1 MRKNKFLL
9 GVTVLV
15 YFFIFA
21 PLVMIALTS
30 FTTESYISFPPVGFS
45 LKWYWKVFETK
56 SFMDSFQLSIVVST
70 AATVLALLV
79 GIPGAYALSR
89 YHFRGKQFIK
99 DLFFSPNMVPQVV
112 VGFSLFVFIIVAL
125 RLNVRIALLVGLAV
139 SVVTYAFRIVG
150 ASIDSLDFAIE
161 EAGMS
166 LGATRATVFFRVV
179 LPNISSGIVSAF
191 LLAFINAFNNV
202 PLTIFLSGPGVVTL
216 PVAMMNYIEYN
227 YDPTVSALSVLMML
241 MSVLIMVVSEKL
253 VRAGSRIG

>member
-9 GVTVLV
+9 CVTILV

-45 LKWYWKVFETK
+45 LKWDAKVFETK
-56 SFMDSFQLSIVVST
+56 SFMDSFQLSVAVST
-70 AATVLALLV
+70 AATALALLV

-89 YHFRGKQFIK
+89 YQFRGKQFIK

-112 VGFSLFVFIIVAL
+112 VGFSLFVFIIVFL

-166 LGATRATVFFRVV
+166 LGAPRATVFFRIV

-241 MSVLIMVVSEKL
+241 MSVVIMVVSEKL

>member
-1 MRKNKFLL
+1 MKKGKFLL
-9 GVTVLV
+9 CTTALV

-45 LKWYWKVFETK
+45 LKWYLKVFETK
-56 SFMDSFQLSIVVST
+56 SFMDSFQLSVAVST

-112 VGFSLFVFIIVAL
+112 VGFSLFVFIIVSL

-139 SVVTYAFRIVG
+139 SVITYAFRIVG

-166 LGATRATVFFRVV
+166 LGATRTTVFFRIV

-202 PLTIFLSGPGVVTL
+202 PLTIFLSGPGVITL

-241 MSVLIMVVSEKL
+241 MSVVIMVVSEKL

>member
-1 MRKNKFLL
+1 MKKGKFLICA
-9 GVTVLV
+9 TVLV

-45 LKWYWKVFETK
+45 LKWYLKVFETK
-56 SFMDSFQLSIVVST
+56 SFMDSFQLSVAVST

-89 YHFRGKQFIK
+89 YNFRGKQFIK

-112 VGFSLFVFIIVAL
+112 VGFSLFVFIIVSL

-139 SVVTYAFRIVG
+139 SVITYAFRIVG

-166 LGATRATVFFRVV
+166 LGATRTTVFFRIV

-202 PLTIFLSGPGVVTL
+202 PLTIFLSGPGVITL

-241 MSVLIMVVSEKL
+241 MSVVIMVVSEKL

>member
-1 MRKNKFLL
+1 MKKGKFLL
-9 GVTVLV
+9 CVTALV

-45 LKWYWKVFETK
+45 LKWYLKVFETK
-56 SFMDSFQLSIVVST
+56 SFMDSFQLSVAVST

-89 YHFRGKQFIK
+89 YNFRGKQFIK

-112 VGFSLFVFIIVAL
+112 VGFSLFVFIIVSL

-139 SVVTYAFRIVG
+139 SVITYAFRIVG

-166 LGATRATVFFRVV
+166 LGATRTTVFFRIV

-202 PLTIFLSGPGVVTL
+202 PLTIFLSGPGVITL

-241 MSVLIMVVSEKL
+241 MSVVIMVVSEKL
-253 VRAGSRIG
+253 VRAGSRVG